1 MNKTLKTLALA
12 AASCLILGG
21 CTLPGEQATG
31 SGKDID
37 YEETLYSAPVQQKE
51 EVINYRWALKP
62 SVTCDNI
69 ITPDCSLFDMSNIKY
84 KAYLYTSIIS
94 EDGKFGFI
102 DLNGNMVV

>member
-84 KAYLYTSIIS
+84 KAYRRIS
-94 EDGKFGFI
+94 DQAPFCRTRRNIPKGRSA
-102 DLNGNMVV
+102 